1 MNKDPRAAELG
12 RLRSQ
17 VQQLLQLQVISA
29 AGGMN
34 VGGCDEGSQASQE
47 AAVENKRLEAEKDK
61 LTSALKDAMEEIA
74 KLQKEKDELV
84 EQLTE
89 KLKRGS
95 DGRLKDQKKRVTYA
109 AERVTEE
116 EFFTSSDEEESDS
129 DCDPEWRKTPMFK
142 RKRVIDVESEEEEE
156 TEAKPDKGCA
166 CKTGCE
172 TRRCTCRRVGSLCT
186 ALCKCGRYACSN
198 REVPGTDVSSAIDT
212 DKENVSMDS
221 DEDANI

>member
-1 MNKDPRAAELG
+1 MKKDPRAAELG

-116 EFFTSSDEEESDS
+116 EFFTSSEESSEEEESDS
-129 DCDPEWRKTPMFK
+129 DSDPEWRKTPMFK
-142 RKRVIDVESEEEEE
+142 RIKAERKSLGGLVSKRKRGSDEESDEEDE
-156 TEAKPDKGCA
+156 TEPKPDSKKRSTNTSGQ
-166 CKTGCE
+166 G
-172 TRRCTCRRVGSLCT
+172 
-186 ALCKCGRYACSN
+186 
-198 REVPGTDVSSAIDT
+198 
-212 DKENVSMDS
+212 
-221 DEDANI
+221 NILFFYPM

>member
-47 AAVENKRLEAEKDK
+47 AAVENKRLEAEKEK

-95 DGRLKDQKKRVTYA
+95 DGRLKDPKKRVTYA

-116 EFFTSSDEEESDS
+116 EYFTSGDEEESDS

-142 RKRVIDVESEEEEE
+142 RKRVTDVESEEEEE
-156 TEAKPDKGCA
+156 TEAKPNKCRA
-166 CKTGCE
+166 CKTVRQG
-172 TRRCTCRRVGSLCT
+172 
-186 ALCKCGRYACSN
+186 
-198 REVPGTDVSSAIDT
+198 
-212 DKENVSMDS
+212 DS
-221 DEDANI
+221 PVEEWDH